1 MVGNSFVSDYIFFLI
16 PVTTGVC
23 ILVFL
28 FYFTYLRHYKN
39 LRVLR
44 FRAFENL
51 ENEKLKISREL
62 HDSLGAFLVPLKG
75 FMNRNGQFDSTNVDF
90 WTKHVS
96 DFENYIGNVNENLY
110 PSELLDNNLG
120 EALNGIS
127 NNFNFIQCQLIIT
140 RFPDIYLKGNSGIHI
155 YRIIQET
162 LVNIIKHANP
172 DFIRVSHQFNEQLLQ
187 INVLYQPNLKQ
198 SLDQIKKGGRGKT
211 NILQRIEIL
220 KGRYDCK
227 KDEEIVFEKFMFDV
241 KKV

>member
-1 MVGNSFVSDYIFFLI
+1 MVGISFVSDYIFFLI
-16 PVTTGVC
+16 PLTTGVC

-28 FYFTYLRHYKN
+28 FYFTYLRHNRN
-39 LRVLR
+39 LRLLR

-51 ENEKLKISREL
+51 EQEKLKISREL
-62 HDSLGAFLVPLKG
+62 HDSLGAFLVPVKG

-120 EALNGIS
+120 EALNSIS
-127 NNFNFIQCQLIIT
+127 NNFNFTQCQLIIA

-162 LVNIIKHANP
+162 LVNIIKHADP
-172 DFIRVSHQFNEQLLQ
+172 DFITISHQLDGHLLQ
-187 INVLYQPNLKQ
+187 INVSYQPNLKL

>member
-1 MVGNSFVSDYIFFLI
+1 MENASIFNISVFYLI
-16 PVTTGVC
+16 VISAGVC
-23 ILVFL
+23 VLFL
-28 FYFTYLRHYKN
+28 FFYFSYLRKVRMLFTMRSNFY
-39 LRVLR
+39 
-44 FRAFENL
+44 ENL
-51 ENEKLKISREL
+51 EQEKLKISREL
-62 HDSLGAFLVPLKG
+62 HDSLGAFLVPVKG

-120 EALNGIS
+120 EALNSIS
-127 NNFNFIQCQLIIT
+127 NNFNFTQCQLIIA

-172 DFIRVSHQFNEQLLQ
+172 DFIRVSHQFDEQLLQ
-187 INVLYQPNLKQ
+187 INVLYQPNLEL
-198 SLDQIKKGGRGKT
+198 SLDQIKKVGRGKT